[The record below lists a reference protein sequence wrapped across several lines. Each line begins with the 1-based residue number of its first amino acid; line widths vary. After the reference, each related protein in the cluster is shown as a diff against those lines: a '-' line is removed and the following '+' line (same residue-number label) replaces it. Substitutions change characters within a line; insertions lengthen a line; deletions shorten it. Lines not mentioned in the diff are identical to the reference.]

1 MRYLEMV
8 RGLISHPLIV
18 YVVGNLASKM
28 LLQKLDL
35 SQETVAIRRI
45 ISPMVSDSGR
55 REISTNQGL
64 DNVLG
69 IYLQDMLI
77 KYRANPEA
85 MNTLSNI
92 EESLKKFDENLS
104 RRGDTIEQ
112 AAFAMLLIRGIE
124 HYYMSQA
131 RIPC

>member
-1 MRYLEMV
+1 MRYLDMV

-18 YVVGNLASKM
+18 CIVDNLSSKM

-45 ISPMVSDSGR
+45 ISPMVSDSSR
-55 REISTNQGL
+55 QEISTDRGL
-64 DNVLG
+64 DNILG

-77 KYRANPEA
+77 KYRANHEA
-85 MNTLSNI
+85 IHTLSNI

-104 RRGDTIEQ
+104 RRGDTAEQ
-112 AAFAMLLIRGIE
+112 AVFAMLLIRGVE

-131 RIPC
+131 KTLC